1 MEARAGRRGRRRS
14 REPGGTVRALER
26 GLSLLEALSEAS
38 ELSLSEIARRVRLPY
53 STTHRLLE
61 TLVRRRFVAQR
72 GDTGLYRVGIR
83 AFEVG
88 AALAQARLHEVA
100 HPEMK
105 ALVDEINETV
115 NLAVLD
121 GEEAVYIHQVEGRQV
136 VRMFTH
142 LGARVPLYASGV
154 GKALL
159 AWRPEEEVR
168 ALLGPGPLR
177 GFTKRTLTA
186 PAAVLKELR
195 RVRVQG
201 YALDA
206 EEREPGVRCV
216 AAPVRSQGEVVAALS
231 LSAPA
236 TRLGDDRVARLARRL
251 VAAAERV
258 SAQLGPPGAQPGP

>member
-1 MEARAGRRGRRRS
+1 MEARVGRRGRRRS
-14 REPGGTVRALER
+14 REPGGTVRALDR
-26 GLSLLEALSEAS
+26 GLSVLEALSEAS
-38 ELSLSEIARRVRLPY
+38 ELPLSEIARRVRLPY

-72 GDTGLYRVGIR
+72 SDTGLYRIGIR

-121 GEEAVYIHQVEGRQV
+121 GQEAVYIHQVEGRQV
-136 VRMFTH
+136 VHMFTH

-177 GFTKRTLTA
+177 GFTKRTLTT

-195 RVRVQG
+195 RVRAQG
-201 YALDA
+201 YALDD

-236 TRLGDDRVARLARRL
+236 TRLADDRVARLARRL
-251 VAAAERV
+251 IAAAEQV
-258 SAQLGPPGAQPGP
+258 SAQLGPPGVQPGP